1 MLNKTYYKLI
11 RNKYFK
17 WDPVKDEY
25 KARFADKSRINK
37 VSPYTFQ
44 LLENY
49 MGSLK
54 GMNVL
59 DLGGGAGNYS
69 IKFLEHGSRVT
80 WTDVSKNMMKIAK
93 DNLNYVDIKN
103 VEIDFINLNPNNINY
118 LKKDFDLIFL
128 RLVWR
133 YSFDDQEF
141 AQKIL
146 NKLIPGGYIYILTNN
161 SNFKSEESSLFDKL
175 KIFIYLKFDIKI
187 GHPHP
192 PVGKL
197 KILFKDSKIHY
208 YNIDKSTEELIIQK
222 QI

>member
-1 MLNKTYYKLI
+1 M
-11 RNKYFK
+11 
-17 WDPVKDEY
+17 
-25 KARFADKSRINK
+25 
-37 VSPYTFQ
+37 
-44 LLENY
+44 
-49 MGSLK
+49 
-54 GMNVL
+54 
-59 DLGGGAGNYS
+59 
-69 IKFLEHGSRVT
+69 
-80 WTDVSKNMMKIAK
+80 
-93 DNLNYVDIKN
+93 
-103 VEIDFINLNPNNINY
+103 EIDFINLNPNNINY

-187 GHPHP
+187 GHPLP
-192 PVGKL
+192 PAGKL
-197 KILFKDSKIHY
+197 KTLFKNSKIHY